1 MRNNTSVKC
10 VSQSAAI
17 LFLLL
22 SLFVPSVSFA
32 QDNDLSEMGLLRK
45 QQAINKLGN
54 RLSAVAAKH
63 GKSPSELRRMFL
75 QDSTLHIDK
84 NDRLLY
90 VEAEPDAAEI
100 AALEAESTPQA
111 APYSYT
117 STFALHS
124 RPSSARKIYLDFN
137 GHTISPANAWRSY
150 FSGGVAAPFN
160 LDNDPNSFSAA
171 EQDVIQNIWLRISE
185 DYAPFDVDVTT
196 EDPGGTVY
204 GTRAVMTPTNF
215 MGRGIGGVAFM
226 GAFGGPEDF
235 QPAWVFTD
243 GWGDSHKGIAEAA
256 SHEIGHNLGL
266 DHDGNSLCL
275 PNSGCHAGY
284 YSGHGVWAPIMG
296 VGYSK
301 SVSHWSK
308 GEYPGATTQE
318 DDLAIMQRYVPLI
331 ADDYGNTTGAA
342 RVLSGTNI
350 NISGLIT
357 TRDDVDV
364 FRFTTGS
371 GNVSININSAPRG
384 ANLDIKAQILDSA
397 GNVIATSDPSCFS
410 LATAFPAGMS
420 ASFNQFLS
428 AGTYYLTIDG
438 VGNASDDTS
447 AGYSDYA
454 SLGQY
459 NIIGTLGA
467 GGGSQQQAPVA
478 VVSPSSLSGSAPLN
492 VNFFSTG
499 SNDPDGSIVSYAWNF
514 GDGTGSTAQNPSK
527 IYYSAGTFTA
537 SLTVTDNSGLT
548 GTRSVLITVTNP
560 AAAPSI
566 AGTVFYGNTPVGQ
579 STKYV
584 SGVLLSANGTFFA
597 STNANGSYL
606 LDNLIAGGAYT
617 VMPSKTGNVN
627 GITSFD
633 ATLVLRHVAS
643 GGFGTNALNANQL
656 LAADTN
662 NSGDVTS
669 FDATQILRYV
679 AANGANA
686 STGETGNWRFS
697 PAPRSYNSVYSPLTN
712 QNYEAVLVGEINGN
726 WSPTGS
732 GIISG
737 NVKERQEIAEWQKQE
752 TGGSLVTENAVF
764 KSEPSAKTEFN
775 AQPEAAQQQ
784 AQISMPI
791 DATGQNG
798 GTVLIPVTL
807 TNTGTPIVA
816 YTIEISFDPNVLQ
829 ASETLINTANTLS
842 DPNNGAMC
850 QVFSGRFN
858 TGNRITIRMAA
869 ACNNNITTSGTLIN
883 LRFNVVGTANT
894 VTGTTTLEFTVRS
907 GANPVPNFE
916 GEGGTIPVAVT
927 NGLFTVASA
936 APIASVTVA
945 GRVLTADG
953 RGLRN
958 AQIRLTA
965 ADGSSKTVMSG
976 AFGYYRFANVQAGQ
990 SVTIQV
996 ISKRFGF
1003 QPQSVTVSGD
1013 ISGLNFIAQP

>member
-1 MRNNTSVKC
+1 
-10 VSQSAAI
+10 
-17 LFLLL
+17 
-22 SLFVPSVSFA
+22 
-32 QDNDLSEMGLLRK
+32 MGLLRK

-54 RLSAVAAKH
+54 RLAAVAAKH

-90 VEAEPDAAEI
+90 VEAEPNAAEV
-100 AALEAESTPQA
+100 ASADAHDAPQI
-111 APYSYT
+111 APYPYSE
-117 STFALHS
+117 TFALHS

-137 GHTISPANAWRSY
+137 GHTINAANAWKSY
-150 FSGGVAAPFN
+150 FSSGVATPFN

-215 MGRGIGGVAFM
+215 MGSGIGGVAFM

-235 QPAWVFTD
+235 QPAWIFTG
-243 GWGDSHKGIAEAA
+243 GWGGNDKGIAEAA
-256 SHEIGHNLGL
+256 SHEIGHNFGL
-266 DHDGNSLCL
+266 DHDGNSLCV
-275 PNSGCHAGY
+275 PSSGCNAGY

-318 DDLAIMQRYVPLI
+318 DDLVIMQRYAPLI
-331 ADDYGNTTGAA
+331 ADDYGNTTSAA

-410 LATAFPAGMS
+410 LAATFPAGMS

-438 VGNASDDTS
+438 VGSASDDSS

-459 NIIGTLGA
+459 NIIGTLGS
-467 GGGSQQQAPVA
+467 GGGSQPQPPVA
-478 VVSPSSLSGSAPLN
+478 VVSASSRSGTAPLN
-492 VNFFSTG
+492 VSFFSTG
-499 SNDPDGSIVSYAWNF
+499 SNDPDGSIVSYVWNF
-514 GDGTGSTAQNPSK
+514 GDGTGSSAQNPSK

-548 GTRSVLITVTNP
+548 GTGSVLITVTNP
-560 AAAPSI
+560 AVASI
-566 AGTVFYGNTPVGQ
+566 AGTVSYGNTPAGQ
-579 STKYV
+579 SAKYV
-584 SGVLLSANGTFFA
+584 SNVLLSANSAFFA
-597 STNANGSYL
+597 STNANGSYS
-606 LDNLIAGGAYT
+606 LDNLTAGGSYT
-617 VMPSKTGNVN
+617 VTPSKTGNIN
-627 GITSFD
+627 GITSYD

-643 GGFGTNALNANQL
+643 GGFGTNALNANQQ

-686 STGETGNWRFS
+686 NTGEMGTWRFS

-712 QNYEAVLVGEINGN
+712 QNYEAILVGEINGN

-737 NVKERQEIAEWQKQE
+737 NEKELREIAQWQKQE
-752 TGGSLVTENAVF
+752 TGESPITENAVF
-764 KSEPSAKTEFN
+764 KSEQSAKTEFN
-775 AQPEAAQQQ
+775 VNAEAAQQQ
-784 AQISMPI
+784 AQISLPTN
-791 DATGQNG
+791 ATGQNG
-798 GTVLIPVTL
+798 TIISIPITL
-807 TNTGTPIVA
+807 NSTSAPIVA
-816 YTIEISFDPNVLQ
+816 YTIEVSYDPNVLQ
-829 ASETLINTANTLS
+829 AAEFPISTANTLS
-842 DPNNGAMC
+842 DPNTGAVC
-850 QVFSGRFN
+850 QVFSGTFN
-858 TGNRITIRMAA
+858 TGNRTTLRMAA
-869 ACNNNITTSGTLIN
+869 ACSRNITASGTLLF

-894 VTGTTTLEFTVRS
+894 ATGTTTLEFTIRS
-907 GANPVPNFE
+907 GGNSVPNLE
-916 GEGGTIPVAVT
+916 SDGGTIPVAVT
-927 NGLFTVASA
+927 NGSFTVVSS
-936 APIASVTVA
+936 APIASVTIA

-965 ADGSSKTVMSG
+965 ADGTSKTVMSG
-976 AFGYYRFANVQAGQ
+976 AFGHYRFANVQAGQ
-990 SVTIQV
+990 AVTIQV
-996 ISKRFGF
+996 FSKRFGF

-1013 ISGLNFIAQP
+1013 ISGLNFVAQP

>member
-1 MRNNTSVKC
+1 MRSNTSAKC
-10 VSQSAAI
+10 VSQSAAF

-22 SLFVPSVSFA
+22 SLFVPVVSFA

-54 RLSAVAAKH
+54 RLAAVAAKH

-90 VEAEPDAAEI
+90 VEAEPNAAEV
-100 AALEAESTPQA
+100 ALADAHDAPQVA
-111 APYSYT
+111 PFPYSD
-117 STFALHS
+117 TFALHS

-137 GHTISPANAWRSY
+137 GHTISPANAWKSY
-150 FSGGVAAPFN
+150 FSSGVATPFN

-185 DYAPFDVDVTT
+185 DYAAFDVDVTT

-215 MGRGIGGVAFM
+215 MGAGIGGVAFM

-235 QPAWVFTD
+235 QPAWVFTG
-243 GWGDSHKGIAEAA
+243 GWGGSDKGIAEAA
-256 SHEIGHNLGL
+256 SHEIGHNFGL
-266 DHDGNSLCL
+266 DHDGNSLCV
-275 PNSGCHAGY
+275 PNSGCNAGY

-301 SVSHWSK
+301 SVTHWSK

-318 DDLAIMQRYVPLI
+318 DDLVIMQRYAPLI
-331 ADDYGNTTGAA
+331 ADDYGNTTSAA
-342 RVLSGTNI
+342 RVLSGTNL

-410 LATAFPAGMS
+410 LAATFPAGMA

-438 VGNASDDTS
+438 VGNASDDSS

-459 NIIGTLGA
+459 NIIGTLGS
-467 GGGSQQQAPVA
+467 GGGSQPQPPVA
-478 VVSPSSLSGSAPLN
+478 VVSASSRSGTAPLN
-492 VNFFSTG
+492 VSFFSTG

-514 GDGTGSTAQNPSK
+514 GDGTGSSAQNPSK

-537 SLTVTDNSGLT
+537 SLIVTDNSGLT
-548 GTRSVLITVTNP
+548 GTGSVLITVTNP
-560 AAAPSI
+560 AVASI
-566 AGTVFYGNTPVGQ
+566 AGTLTYGNTPAGQ

-584 SGVLLSANGTFFA
+584 SNVLLSANGAFFA

-606 LDNLIAGGAYT
+606 LDNLTAGGSYT
-617 VMPSKTGNVN
+617 VTPSKTGNIN
-627 GITSFD
+627 GITAYD

-643 GGFGTNALNANQL
+643 GGFGTNALNANQQ

-679 AANGANA
+679 AANGTTAN
-686 STGETGNWRFS
+686 TGHVGNWRFS
-697 PAPRSYNSVYSPLTN
+697 PAPRSYNSVFSPITN
-712 QNYEAVLVGEINGN
+712 QNYEAVIVGEINGN

-732 GIISG
+732 EIISG
-737 NVKERQEIAEWQKQE
+737 NEKERQKIAEWQKQE
-752 TGGSLVTENAVF
+752 TRESLITENAVF
-764 KSEPSAKTEFN
+764 KSEQSAKTEFN
-775 AQPEAAQQQ
+775 VNAEAAQHQ
-784 AQISMPI
+784 AQISLPTN
-791 DATGQNG
+791 ATGQS
-798 GTVLIPVTL
+798 GTIVSIPITL
-807 TNTGTPIVA
+807 NSTSAPIVA
-816 YTIEISFDPNVLQ
+816 YTIEVSYDPNVLQ
-829 ASETLINTANTLS
+829 AAEFPISTANTLS
-842 DPNNGAMC
+842 DPNTGAVC
-850 QVFSGRFN
+850 QVFSGTFN
-858 TGNRITIRMAA
+858 TGNRTTLRMAA
-869 ACNNNITTSGTLIN
+869 ACSRNITASGTLLF

-894 VTGTTTLEFTVRS
+894 ATGTTTLEFTVRS
-907 GANPVPNFE
+907 GANAVPNLE
-916 GEGGTIPVAVT
+916 SDGGTMPVTIT
-927 NGLFTVASA
+927 NGSFTVVSS
-936 APIASVTVA
+936 APIASVTIA
-945 GRVLTADG
+945 GRVLTPDN

-965 ADGSSKTVMSG
+965 ADGTSKTVMSG
-976 AFGYYRFANVQAGQ
+976 AFGNYRFANVQAGQ

-996 ISKRFGF
+996 FSKRFGF
-1003 QPQSVTVSGD
+1003 QPQTVNVSGD
-1013 ISGLNFIAQP
+1013 ISGLNFVAQP

>member
-1 MRNNTSVKC
+1 MHSNTSAKC
-10 VSQSAAI
+10 VSQSAAF

-22 SLFVPSVSFA
+22 SLFVPAVSFA
-32 QDNDLSEMGLLRK
+32 QDNHLSGMGLLRK

-54 RLSAVAAKH
+54 RLAAVAAKH

-100 AALEAESTPQA
+100 ADLETASSPQA
-111 APYSYT
+111 APYSY
-117 STFALHS
+117 SDTFALHS
-124 RPSSARKIYLDFN
+124 RPSSPRKIYLDFN
-137 GHTISPANAWRSY
+137 GHEISPANAWRSY
-150 FSGGVAAPFN
+150 FGSGVAAPFN

-204 GTRAVMTPTNF
+204 GTRAVMTTTNF
-215 MGRGIGGVAFM
+215 MGPGIGGVAFV
-226 GAFGGPEDF
+226 GAFGGPEDY
-235 QPAWVFTD
+235 QPAWIFTG

-266 DHDGNSLCL
+266 SHDGT
-275 PNSGCHAGY
+275 ATTGY

-301 SVSHWSK
+301 SVSQWSK
-308 GEYPGATTQE
+308 GEYPGATNPE
-318 DDLAIMQRYVPLI
+318 DDLAIMQRYAPLI
-331 ADDYGNTTGAA
+331 ADDYGSTTAA
-342 RVLSGTNI
+342 ASILSGTNI
-350 NISGLIT
+350 NVSGLIT

-410 LATAFPAGMS
+410 LAATFPAGMS

-438 VGNASDDTS
+438 VGNASDDSS

-454 SLGQY
+454 SIGQY
-459 NIIGTLGA
+459 NITGTFGA

-478 VVSPSSLSGSAPLN
+478 VISPSSLSGTAPLN
-492 VNFFSTG
+492 VSFFSTG
-499 SNDPDGSIVSYAWNF
+499 SYDPDGSIVSYAWNF

-560 AAAPSI
+560 AAVPSI
-566 AGTVFYGNTPVGQ
+566 AGTVSYGNTPAGQ

-584 SGVLLSANGTFFA
+584 SGVLLSANGAFFA

-606 LDNLIAGGAYT
+606 LDNLNAGGAYT
-617 VMPSKTGNVN
+617 VTPSKTGNVN

-679 AANGANA
+679 AANGTNAN
-686 STGETGNWRFS
+686 TGDTATWRFS
-697 PAPRSYNSVYSPLTN
+697 PAQRSYNSVYSPLTN

-737 NVKERQEIAEWQKQE
+737 NEKERQEIAKWQKQE
-752 TGGSLVTENAVF
+752 TGEFPVTKNAVF
-764 KSEPSAKTEFN
+764 KSEQSAKTEFN
-775 AQPEAAQQQ
+775 AHAEAAQQQ
-784 AQISMPI
+784 AQISLPAN
-791 DATGQNG
+791 ATGQNG
-798 GTVLIPVTL
+798 STVVIPITL

-816 YTIEISFDPNVLQ
+816 YTIEVSFDPNVLQ
-829 ASETLINTANTLS
+829 AAESLINTANTLS
-842 DPNNGAMC
+842 DPNTGAMC
-850 QVFSGRFN
+850 QVFSGRTD
-858 TGNRITIRMAA
+858 TGNRTVLRMAA
-869 ACNNNITTSGTLIN
+869 ACNNNITASGTLLN

-894 VTGTTTLEFTVRS
+894 ATGMTTLEFTVRS
-907 GANPVPNFE
+907 GSNPLPNLE
-916 GEGGTIPVAVT
+916 SESGTMPVTVT
-927 NGLFTVASA
+927 NGLFTVVSAS
-936 APIASVTVA
+936 PIASVTVA

-958 AQIRLTA
+958 AQVRLTA

-976 AFGYYRFANVQAGQ
+976 TFGDYRFANVQAGQ

-996 ISKRFGF
+996 ISKRYGF
-1003 QPQSVTVSGD
+1003 QPQTVSVSGD
-1013 ISGLNFIAQP
+1013 ISSLNFVAQP

>member
-1 MRNNTSVKC
+1 MRSKTSAKC
-10 VSQSAAI
+10 VSQSAAF

-22 SLFVPSVSFA
+22 SLFVPAVSFA

-111 APYSYT
+111 APYSY
-117 STFALHS
+117 SNTFALHS
-124 RPSSARKIYLDFN
+124 RPSSPRKIYLDFN
-137 GHTISPANAWRSY
+137 GHTISPANAWRQY
-150 FSGGVAAPFN
+150 FGGGVAAPFN

-215 MGRGIGGVAFM
+215 MGRGIGGIAFM

-235 QPAWVFTD
+235 QPAWVFTE

-266 DHDGNSLCL
+266 DHDGNSLCI

-296 VGYSK
+296 VGYGK

-342 RVLSGTNI
+342 QVLSGANI

-371 GNVSININSAPRG
+371 GNVSININSTPRG

-410 LATAFPAGMS
+410 LAAAFPAGMS
-420 ASFNQFLS
+420 AGFNQFLS

-514 GDGTGSTAQNPSK
+514 GDGTGSTAPNPSK

-548 GTRSVLITVTNP
+548 GTRSVLITVTN
-560 AAAPSI
+560 AAAVPSI
-566 AGTVFYGNTPVGQ
+566 AGTVFYGNTPAGQ

-584 SGVLLSANGTFFA
+584 SGVLMSANNAFFA
-597 STNANGSYL
+597 TTNANGSYL

-617 VMPSKTGNVN
+617 VTPSKTGNVN

-686 STGETGNWRFS
+686 NTGETGNWRFS

-712 QNYEAVLVGEINGN
+712 QNYEAILVGEINGN
-726 WSPTGS
+726 WSPNGS

-737 NVKERQEIAEWQKQE
+737 NEKERQKIAEWQKQE
-752 TGGSLVTENAVF
+752 TEEFLITENAVF
-764 KSEPSAKTEFN
+764 KSELSAKTEFN
-775 AQPEAAQQQ
+775 VSAEAAQQQ
-784 AQISMPI
+784 TQISLPVNT
-791 DATGQNG
+791 TGQNG
-798 GTVLIPVTL
+798 TIVSIPITL
-807 TNTGTPIVA
+807 TSPSAPIVA
-816 YTIEISFDPNVLQ
+816 YTIEVSFDPNVLQ
-829 ASETLINTANTLS
+829 AAEFPVSTANSLS
-842 DPNNGAMC
+842 DPNTGAAC
-850 QVFSGRFN
+850 QVFSGTFN
-858 TGNRITIRMAA
+858 TGNRTTLRMAA
-869 ACNNNITTSGTLIN
+869 ACSRNITASGTLLN
-883 LRFNVVGTANT
+883 MRFNVIGTANSA
-894 VTGTTTLEFTVRS
+894 TGTTTLEFTVRS
-907 GANPVPNFE
+907 GANSVPNLE
-916 GEGGTIPVAVT
+916 SDGGAIPVAVT
-927 NGLFTVASA
+927 NGSFTVISA
-936 APIASVTVA
+936 PNASVTVA

-953 RGLRN
+953 RGLQN

-976 AFGYYRFANVQAGQ
+976 PLGNYRFANVQGGQ

-996 ISKRFGF
+996 FSKRFGF
-1003 QPQSVTVSGD
+1003 QPQTVNVSGD